1 MKRFIL
7 PLVLAVLALALMLGS
22 TELRVKR
29 ASFFGRTVFIPFTH
43 SLNVIKTNATLK
55 DELRLL
61 RRQQADHI
69 LQNLELRNALRKSQ
83 SLEAISFETGEM
95 SFELAEVIG
104 YSGQFQQRNL
114 LVDKG
119 LIDGVRK
126 DSPVVSASGIVG
138 KVTSASSSH
147 SVVLPFSNPQFQ
159 IPVMNKATSV
169 QGILQSDL
177 AGKTSMNLIKLGS
190 PIAAG
195 DTIVTSNL
203 SSLFPKG
210 YPVGTI
216 SRIRESQDYLFIS
229 AEIKPFTQV
238 ENLEHVFIL
247 KENGPNE

>member
-22 TELRVKR
+22 TDARVER

-55 DELRLL
+55 DEVRNLRK
-61 RRQQADHI
+61 QQADQI
-69 LQNLELRNALRKSQ
+69 LRNLELRNALKVSQ
-83 SLEAISFETGEM
+83 SLEAISFETGGM

-114 LVDKG
+114 MVDKG
-119 LIDGVRK
+119 SIDGVQK

-138 KVTSASSSH
+138 KVVSASSSH

-159 IPVMNKATSV
+159 IPVMDKSTSV

-177 AGKTSMNLIKLGS
+177 AGKTFMNLIKLGS

-203 SSLFPKG
+203 SRLFPKG
-210 YPVGTI
+210 YPVGTV

-229 AEIKPFTQV
+229 AEIQPFTQV

-247 KENGPNE
+247 KEIRSNE